1 MPALPPRPSLRGGRP
16 RLRRPVPY
24 WVAAGLVAL
33 LTAVL
38 VGRLVA
44 DAAAERDRWGELRPT
59 LVATADVAGGQ
70 ALGRGDV
77 TVRKLPVALVPRD
90 ALRSLPAGAVAAVD
104 LAEGE
109 AVLEHRIGGA
119 GSSVV
124 AARLPAGSRGVA
136 VPAAG
141 GLPLEV
147 GDRVDVL
154 VTFDPDLGAEGE
166 PTFAVA
172 RSALVVHVGDDA
184 VTVAVDEAEAAKVAY
199 ALAAGS
205 VTLVLSGTSSP
216 PG

>member
-33 LTAVL
+33 LTAML
-38 VGRLVA
+38 LGRLVA
-44 DAAAERDRWGELRPT
+44 DAAAERDRWGQLRPT
-59 LVATADVAGGQ
+59 LVATTDVAGGQ
-70 ALGRGDV
+70 ALGTGDV
-77 TVRKLPVALVPRD
+77 TVRELPVALVPRG
-90 ALRSLPAGAVAAVD
+90 ALPSLPTGAVAAVD

-109 AVLEHRIGGA
+109 LVLAHRIGGA

-124 AARLPAGSRGVA
+124 AARLPARSRGVA

-154 VTFDPDLGAEGE
+154 VTFDPELGADGE

-172 RSALVVHVGDDA
+172 RAARVVHVGDDA